1 MLGHSCTHDS
11 RQGYSTRKRLCLR
24 AILGS
29 YLFHSNANCALKEGL
44 QDRTCVDEILALDPG
59 KLKFAKR
66 KLRVQRCKSIPNAA
80 SKNVPPSERAQ
91 TSNRAPVPS
100 VPKGDPSL
108 GEKLVKL
115 TKEERKRVK
124 AADADRVARR
134 MAKKKARIGL
144 AKQGVPLQ
152 RERVR
157 KTGTAKKLGGA
168 PAKKASKGRVRSE
181 KSIAKRNTKK

>member
-1 MLGHSCTHDS
+1 M
-11 RQGYSTRKRLCLR
+11 
-24 AILGS
+24 
-29 YLFHSNANCALKEGL
+29 
-44 QDRTCVDEILALDPG
+44 LALEPG

-66 KLRVQRCKSIPNAA
+66 KLRVQRCKPVPKLSLG
-80 SKNVPPSERAQ
+80 KKDPPSKPEQ
-91 TSNRAPVPS
+91 TSSRAPVH

-134 MAKKKARIGL
+134 MAKKNARMALAEQGL
-144 AKQGVPLQ
+144 PPQHKQ

-157 KTGTAKKLGGA
+157 KTGAAKKPGG
-168 PAKKASKGRVRSE
+168 PPPKKASKGRVRSE